1 MNKIKYARV
10 FVAGLL
16 MYSCADSDEAV
27 LYDNYDF
34 VSIKGDSVISSDGLQ
49 MNASSVDITSD
60 SLGTY
65 STINSQVTVG
75 NNVFDLTLFMEGANA
90 GLRKYNLEAG
100 MPLTSIGYVKYRSM
114 QADSS
119 FVTTKYAITSSIIE
133 WKDVDNKKVLFN
145 VVCKGTKMLNDSTLS
160 KAALPKP
167 NPCFDSSII
176 ICQISYSGIS

>member
-1 MNKIKYARV
+1 MNKIKYALV

-16 MYSCADSDEAV
+16 MYSCSDSDEAV

-34 VSIKGDSVISSDGLQ
+34 ISIKGDSVISSDGLQ
-49 MNASSVDITSD
+49 MVASTVDIVTD

-75 NNVFDLTLFMEGANA
+75 NNVFDVTLFMEGANA
-90 GLRKYNLEAG
+90 GIKKYNLG
-100 MPLTSIGYVKYRSM
+100 PGDPLTSVGYVKYRSM

-119 FVTTKYAITSSIIE
+119 FVTDRYAITSSIIE
-133 WKDVDNKKVLFN
+133 WKDVDNKTVLFD

-160 KAALPKP
+160 KAALTIDGK
-167 NPCFDSSII
+167 IRAI
-176 ICQISYSGIS
+176 KQ